1 MNKLLY
7 LLFFVICLSCSDHSS
22 TEKYQKVRNNIINV
36 HDYVKEIEIEDVL
49 IGSSAHLFL
58 LSDYMI
64 ISDIRSSDKLIHVFD
79 KNNFNYVTSIGN
91 RGEGPDEITNMGFIG
106 IDEAKRV
113 LYVSDHG
120 KQKIFCY
127 NIDSVIMDSFYIP
140 WVKMRMNA
148 KQFPSEYQFIND
160 SLCIGRVIE
169 PIGNSNFKPSVAK
182 WNMETGEIE
191 FMKYEHPG
199 IEKKRIVCTASKEN
213 ELYAEFY
220 SNYDLITICN
230 FDGELICNIY
240 GPGWGDRK
248 TTRTDYF
255 SDGVFCD
262 DKIFA
267 LYSGGDSFIQD
278 KSGKIKSAL
287 PTKFLVFNLNG
298 DYLKTLETG
307 YRISSFCYDK
317 KNNRLILNLDD
328 MIQFAFL
335 DLDELID

>member
-1 MNKLLY
+1 M
-7 LLFFVICLSCSDHSS
+7 FFVICLSCSDHSS

-127 NIDSVIMDSFYIP
+127 NIDSVIMDSLYIP

-298 DYLKTLETG
+298 DYLKTLEIG

>member
-127 NIDSVIMDSFYIP
+127 NVDSVIMDSLYIP

-287 PTKFLVFNLNG
+287 PTKFLVFNVNG

>member
-1 MNKLLY
+1 M
-7 LLFFVICLSCSDHSS
+7 FFVICLSCSDHSS

-127 NIDSVIMDSFYIP
+127 NVDSVIMDSLYIP

>member
-1 MNKLLY
+1 M
-7 LLFFVICLSCSDHSS
+7 FFVICLSCSDHSS

-127 NIDSVIMDSFYIP
+127 NIDSVIMDSLYIP